1 MQKKWFK
8 FKIVRRRRR
17 RTSSVTKHYLEHRE
31 ATRTLVHA
39 RLQFFNIHY
48 NLEYKR
54 VAIRNQRRCWGSCSA
69 LGNVNFSYRLLFLPS
84 ELCDYIIVHE
94 LCHLKELNH
103 SQRFWDLVGE
113 TIPDYEARKIA
124 IKKYDH
130 MTIKDM
136 VGKT

>member
-1 MQKKWFK
+1 MRQW

-17 RTSSVTKHYLEHRE
+17 RSSSVTKHYTENKEMARALIHSRLE
-31 ATRTLVHA
+31 
-39 RLQFFNIHY
+39 FFNTHY
-48 NLEYKR
+48 NLKYKR
-54 VAIRNQRRCWGSCSA
+54 VSIKNQRRSWGSCSA
-69 LGNVNFSYRLLFLPS
+69 LGNLNFSYRLLFLPP

-113 TIPDYEARKIA
+113 TIPDYRVRKTA

-130 MTIKDM
+130 MPANDM
-136 VGKT
+136 VVS